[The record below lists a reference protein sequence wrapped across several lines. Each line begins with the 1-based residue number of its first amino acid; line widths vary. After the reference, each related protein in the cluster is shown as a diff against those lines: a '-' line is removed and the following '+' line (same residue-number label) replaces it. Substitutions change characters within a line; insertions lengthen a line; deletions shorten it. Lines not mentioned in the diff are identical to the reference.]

1 MATSAHDPAA
11 DPGADPAADRAV
23 RYLVDTHSPGGA
35 RIGWL
40 MISSIFIEAWD
51 LYAISF
57 VLIYISAIFHPSPL
71 LLGLAA
77 AATQGGAVIGALI
90 GGWLSDRIG
99 RRAVFLGTMVMFVV
113 VAVAQSFAQNMATLV
128 VLRLILGLPLGSDI
142 SNGYTYIMESMQHG
156 KREVMGNRWQFMFAV
171 GEVVSVAVVAVLVAS
186 GMAPDLIW
194 RIALG
199 LGAVPA
205 LAILFLRAEL
215 PETAIW
221 LIQRGRYREAKR
233 VTQAMYGDPLDM
245 LPDQDVEAP
254 RVKLADFF
262 AHLRESPRRW
272 RATLFGWIGCFAQSG
287 EFSTFAFYI
296 PVLFTLLGVTGHLG
310 TALVTLGLYV
320 LAGISGFVGPLI
332 TPVIGQRAL
341 SIAGFGIVL
350 VSLIAAAIAIYT
362 GHLLLLPFAAAAM
375 LWGHYWDAENVMTI
389 PSMVAKPQYR
399 GTASGIAYVFVKL
412 PAFLAIFLFPVFFTA
427 IGKGNATLFTAL
439 FPLIGLLAAIFILP
453 EVYGYRED

>member
-1 MATSAHDPAA
+1 MATSTNDPVAEQ
-11 DPGADPAADRAV
+11 AV
-23 RYLVDTHSPGGA
+23 RYLVDTHSPGGT

-40 MISSIFIEAWD
+40 MIASIFIEAWD

-57 VLIYISAIFHPSPL
+57 VLIYISGVFHPSAL
-71 LLGLAA
+71 MLGLAA
-77 AATQGGAVIGALI
+77 AATQGGAVVGALI

-99 RRAVFLGTMVMFVV
+99 RRAVFIGTMVLFVI
-113 VAVAQSFAQNMATLV
+113 VALAQSFAQNMETLV

-186 GMAPDLIW
+186 GMAPDIIW
-194 RIALG
+194 RVALG

-205 LAILFLRAEL
+205 LAILILRAEL

-233 VTQAMYGDPLDM
+233 VTKEMYGDPLDM
-245 LPDQDVEAP
+245 LPDQDVERP

-262 AHLRESPRRW
+262 AHLRENPTRW
-272 RATLFGWIGCFAQSG
+272 RATLFGWIACFAQSG

-310 TALVTLGLYV
+310 IALITLCLYV
-320 LAGISGFVGPLI
+320 FAAISGFVGPQI
-332 TPVIGQRAL
+332 TPIIGQRAL
-341 SIAGFGIVL
+341 SIAGFGIVF
-350 VSLIAAAIAIYT
+350 VSLIVAAIAIYT
-362 GHLLLLPFAAAAM
+362 DHLIVLPFAAAAM

-412 PAFLAIFLFPVFFTA
+412 PAFLAIFLFPAFFGA

-439 FPLIGLLAAIFILP
+439 FPLVGLLAAIFILP